1 MKLTWGAP
9 GVPETAA
16 SLEGKGF
23 LKISP
28 NGIYE
33 TEDLSVEFRFKTSQ
47 SLDRNYWPVS
57 ASLSSSPMDPTY
69 GEVHHLVWTCG
80 SNCNNRLFVNDILRG
95 E

>member
-1 MKLTWGAP
+1 
-9 GVPETAA
+9 
-16 SLEGKGF
+16 LEGKGF

-57 ASLSSSPMDPTY
+57 ASLASSPMDPTY